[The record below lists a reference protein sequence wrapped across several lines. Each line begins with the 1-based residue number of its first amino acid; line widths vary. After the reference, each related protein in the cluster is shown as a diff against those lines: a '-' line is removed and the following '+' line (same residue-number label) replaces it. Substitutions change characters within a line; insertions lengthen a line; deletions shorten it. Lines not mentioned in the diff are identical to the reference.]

1 MKVRGQ
7 SQQKRKLVQ
16 VILDASCEILRW
28 KSWKRVWM
36 SKFFSF
42 YLKPDLLRL
51 AMKENLFLNLWS
63 WGWEGVVSCGFFTS
77 WPSASPR
84 WTCLRSG
91 GQESCPE
98 TQKAVV
104 QWSGPGLG
112 AAMSKHRPFH
122 QDFFHPRPVPL
133 PCKGQMWEIQ
143 SPFSSNDFSNVHN
156 SLWSNWTYSADFP
169 SVPWSY
175 ENFDFV
181 WIMSHSWWRQWK
193 KEGTR
198 SEQGGRAF
206 YSAGWEALKEAE
218 FVLQSKQG
226 IETHVSWG
234 VEGISP
240 GMSI

>member
-1 MKVRGQ
+1 
-7 SQQKRKLVQ
+7 
-16 VILDASCEILRW
+16 
-28 KSWKRVWM
+28 M

-42 YLKPDLLRL
+42 YLKPDLLSL
-51 AMKENLFLNLWS
+51 AMKENLFLYFWS

-104 QWSGPGLG
+104 QWSGPALG

-133 PCKGQMWEIQ
+133 PCKGQMWGIQ

-156 SLWSNWTYSADFP
+156 SLWSNWTFSRFPLCPLELWEFWLCMNHESLLVATMKKRGNQKWIRRQSILQCGLGSAKG
-169 SVPWSY
+169 S
-175 ENFDFV
+175 
-181 WIMSHSWWRQWK
+181 WIC
-193 KEGTR
+193 
-198 SEQGGRAF
+198 
-206 YSAGWEALKEAE
+206 SA
-218 FVLQSKQG
+218 V
-226 IETHVSWG
+226 
-234 VEGISP
+234 
-240 GMSI
+240 

>member
-1 MKVRGQ
+1 MEKLEESLDEEVFLLLSKTRPPKFGHEG
-7 SQQKRKLVQ
+7 KLVF
-16 VILDASCEILRW
+16 ILLEL
-28 KSWKRVWM
+28 
-36 SKFFSF
+36 
-42 YLKPDLLRL
+42 
-51 AMKENLFLNLWS
+51 
-63 WGWEGVVSCGFFTS
+63 GVRRGCPCGFFTS

-104 QWSGPGLG
+104 QWSGPALG

-133 PCKGQMWEIQ
+133 PCKGQMWGIQ

-175 ENFDFV
+175 EHFDFV

-193 KEGTR
+193 KEGTK
-198 SEQGGRAF
+198 SE
-206 YSAGWEALKEAE
+206 
-218 FVLQSKQG
+218 
-226 IETHVSWG
+226 
-234 VEGISP
+234 
-240 GMSI
+240 